1 MTENIDDVAQTLAE
15 YERLAIKTGAKVQ
28 IEPAEFTADGETW
41 TPLWLSSDHPLAARV
56 RVHRDDIVTE
66 RFVPWAEAVPTE
78 SAMTSD
84 GRRWCDLWAARP
96 SLRIGSY
103 ITRMALGTAFR
114 DAIGDRRAP
123 DDEDVPDIARRAKT
137 QEPVEVDW
145 DAAIETAPNVVDLD
159 RVWADMRTARARS
172 GAREVAYKARRA
184 ALVAGE
190 WDPRPAAIE
199 IEYTDPD
206 GARQVIKE
214 LSAAERAEHLRF
226 FPQDAV
232 PAPVPARRVE
242 PEVEQQMRYDNGE
255 WSRTTEVYPRR
266 SGKAPQDHKPPQNRA
281 ARRASKKGRR
291 S

>member
-41 TPLWLSSDHPLAARV
+41 TPLWLSNDHPLAARV

-123 DDEDVPDIARRAKT
+123 DDEDVPDIARRVKT

-145 DAAIETAPNVVDLD
+145 DAAIENAPNVVDLD

-172 GAREVAYKARRA
+172 GAREVAYKTRRA
-184 ALVAGE
+184 AMVRGE
-190 WDPRPAAIE
+190 WVTSGDLPA
-199 IEYTDPD
+199 P
-206 GARQVIKE
+206 E
-214 LSAAERAEHLRF
+214 LSPEEGIRSRAFFGGDPAENMPADMPF
-226 FPQDAV
+226 
-232 PAPVPARRVE
+232 APVPARHVDSGASAGR
-242 PEVEQQMRYDNGE
+242 PDI
-255 WSRTTEVYPRR
+255 RR
-266 SGKAPQDHKPPQNRA
+266 PQDHKPPQNRA